1 VPRSTVTSR
10 TVRPGTIRTR
20 AGRRIAAGIGAV
32 LLMLPLAACTGT
44 PGPGPGPAT
53 ATASAAGAAPTA
65 VFTFGT
71 ASQPLGLDPAVVSDV
86 ESYRIT
92 RQVLEGLVGVDQTT
106 GAPTPLLATEW
117 NTSDEGRAYT
127 FKLREKVSFHDGTA
141 FDAAAVCSNF
151 DRWFNFS
158 ESLRQQAPG
167 TTFKGVF
174 KAHSDQASLSIY
186 KGCAALAPD
195 NVRIELTQPFTG
207 FLQALTLPAFGI
219 SSPQALASQKA
230 DELNQTRDGQPVSGY
245 GLHPVGTGPF
255 SFGSWDAG
263 TVTLSSNKDYWA
275 DKGQIGTINFVTY
288 NHSQTRMQAL
298 LDGKIDAYDAVT
310 PANFDPL
317 VKRGQQ
323 IIQRDPFS
331 VMYLGMNQEVPI
343 LQNLKVRQA
352 IEMALDKDTLIRRFF
367 IDNTAQATQFVPP
380 KLSGFNNNAP
390 ALGHNPAKAKELLA
404 EAGYQGEEL
413 KFYYPLNVTRPY
425 LPTPEKVYAEISKQ
439 LTAVGLNIKPVPV
452 EWSEGYLQQVTSP
465 GDHALHLL
473 GWNGSYSDPDN
484 FVGPLFGENTGEFGY
499 QDPQVFS
506 KIARARGLPEGK
518 ERTEQ
523 YQTINAQ
530 IAATVPAVP
539 IAFPISALA
548 LSDRV
553 LKYPASPVLN
563 EVFTK
568 VELKP

>member
-1 VPRSTVTSR
+1 VPSSKS
-10 TVRPGTIRTR
+10 
-20 AGRRIAAGIGAV
+20 RRIAVSIGAG
-32 LLMLPLAACTGT
+32 LLSLLLASCNGA
-44 PGPGPGPAT
+44 PVPAPSSPSASPSSADSGPKAT
-53 ATASAAGAAPTA
+53 
-65 VFTFGT
+65 FNFGT
-71 ASQPLGLDPAVVSDV
+71 ASQPLGLDPALASDV

-106 GAPTPLLATEW
+106 GLPTPLLATEW
-117 NTSDEGRAYT
+117 SETNDGRAYT
-127 FKLREKVSFHDGTA
+127 FKLRDGVTFQDGSPFNA
-141 FDAAAVCSNF
+141 EAVCTNF
-151 DRWFNFS
+151 NRWFNFPA
-158 ESLRQQAPG
+158 SLRKQAPG
-167 TTFKGVF
+167 SSFKGVF
-174 KAHSDQASLSIY
+174 KAHADQASMSIY
-186 KGCAALAPD
+186 KSCTAQSAAD
-195 NVRIELTQPFTG
+195 VRIDLTEPFTG
-207 FLQALTLPAFGI
+207 FLQALTLPAFAM
-219 SSPQALASQKA
+219 SSPQAMASQKA
-230 DELNQTRDGQPVSGY
+230 DEFNQTRDGQAVSAY
-245 GLHPVGTGPF
+245 AQHPVGTGPYTF
-255 SFGSWDAG
+255 ESWDK
-263 TVTLSSNKDYWA
+263 TSVTLVSNKNYWG
-275 DKGQIGTINFVTY
+275 DKGQIGTINFITY
-288 NHSQTRMQAL
+288 DNPQSRLQAL
-298 LDGKIDAYDAVT
+298 LDGRIDGYDAVT
-310 PANFDPL
+310 VGNFDQL
-317 VKRGQQ
+317 VKRGKQ

-331 VMYLGMNQEVPI
+331 VMYLGMNQDIPI

-352 IEMALDKDTLIRRFF
+352 IEMAVDKETLIRRFF

-390 ALGHNPAKAKELLA
+390 SPGHDPAKAKALLQ
-404 EAGYQGEEL
+404 EAGYKGEEL

-425 LPTPEKVYAEISKQ
+425 LPTPEKIYAEISKE

-452 EWSEGYLQQVTSP
+452 EWSDGYLQKVQSP

-484 FVGPLFGENTGEFGY
+484 FVGPLFGEKTGEFGY
-499 QDPQVFS
+499 QDAQVFS
-506 KIARARGLPEGK
+506 KIDRARGLPEGK

-530 IAATVPAVP
+530 IASSVPAVP

>member
-1 VPRSTVTSR
+1 VPISAARRGSV
-10 TVRPGTIRTR
+10 
-20 AGRRIAAGIGAV
+20 RRIAAGIGAL
-32 LLMLPLAACTGT
+32 LLMLPLASCTGST
-44 PGPGPGPAT
+44 GPAPGSG
-53 ATASAAGAAPTA
+53 SAPGTVADGGPSA

-71 ASQPLGLDPAVVSDV
+71 ASQPLGLDPSLVSDI

-106 GAPTPLLATEW
+106 GQPTPLLATEW
-117 NTSDEGRAYT
+117 KTSEDGRTYD
-127 FKLREKVSFHDGTA
+127 FKLRGDVKFQDGTP
-141 FDAAAVCSNF
+141 FDAAAVCTNF
-151 DRWFNFS
+151 SRWFNFP
-158 ESLRQQAPG
+158 EALRKQSPG

-174 KAHSDQASLSIY
+174 KAHADQASLSIY
-186 KGCAALAPD
+186 KGCTAAAPD
-195 NVRIELTQPFTG
+195 DVKIELTQPFTG
-207 FLQALTLPAFGI
+207 FLQALTLPAFAI
-219 SSPQALASQKA
+219 SSPQALAAQNA
-230 DELNQTRDGQPVSGY
+230 DVLNQSRDGQPVSAY
-245 GLHPVGTGPF
+245 GLHPVGTGPYV
-255 SFGSWDAG
+255 FGAWDSG
-263 TVTLSSNKDYWA
+263 HITLSSNKDYWG

-288 NHSQTRMQAL
+288 DHPQTRMQAL
-298 LDGKIDAYDAVT
+298 LDGKVDGYDTVT
-310 PANFDPL
+310 VGNFDQL
-317 VKRGQQ
+317 VKRGKQ

-331 VMYLGMNQEVPI
+331 VMYVGINQEVPI

-367 IDNTAQATQFVPP
+367 IDNTAQASQFVPP

-390 ALGHNPAKAKELLA
+390 ALGHNPEKAKELLA
-404 EAGYQGEEL
+404 EAGYKGEEL

-452 EWSEGYLQQVTSP
+452 DWADGYLQKVTSP

-473 GWNGSYSDPDN
+473 GWNGSYADPDN

-506 KIARARGLPEGK
+506 KIARARGLPDGK

-548 LSDRV
+548 FSDRV

-568 VELKP
+568 IELKP

>member
-1 VPRSTVTSR
+1 M
-10 TVRPGTIRTR
+10 
-20 AGRRIAAGIGAV
+20 
-32 LLMLPLAACTGT
+32 LLMLPVAACTAV
-44 PGPGPGPAT
+44 PGPGPG
-53 ATASAAGAAPTA
+53 TASASSAEPGPSA

-71 ASQPLGLDPAVVSDV
+71 GSQPLGLDPAVVSDI

-117 NTSDEGRAYT
+117 KTSDDGRAYT
-127 FKLREKVSFHDGTA
+127 FKLREQVSFQDGTA
-141 FDAAAVCSNF
+141 FDAAAVCKNF

-158 ESLRQQAPG
+158 APLRALAPG

-174 KAHSDQASLSIY
+174 KAHADQASLSIY
-186 KGCAALAPD
+186 KGCTALAPD
-195 NVRIELTQPFTG
+195 NVRIDLTQAFTG
-207 FLQALTLPAFGI
+207 FLQALTLPAFAM
-219 SSPQALASQKA
+219 SSPQALTAQQA
-230 DELNQTRDGQPVSGY
+230 DELNRSQEGQPVSAY
-245 GLHPVGTGPF
+245 GLHPVGTGPYVF
-255 SFGSWDAG
+255 RSWDENSI
-263 TVTLSSNKDYWA
+263 TLASNKDYWG
-275 DKGQIGTINFVTY
+275 DKGQIATINFVTY
-288 NHSQTRMQAL
+288 DHAQARMQAL
-298 LDGKIDAYDAVT
+298 FDGKIDAYDAVT
-310 PANFDPL
+310 VGNFDQL
-317 VKRGQQ
+317 VKRGEQ

-390 ALGHNPAKAKELLA
+390 ALGHNPEKAKELLK

-452 EWSEGYLQQVTSP
+452 EWSEGYLQKVTSP

-506 KIARARGLPEGK
+506 KIARARGLPDGK

-530 IAATVPAVP
+530 IAASVPAVP

>member
-1 VPRSTVTSR
+1 
-10 TVRPGTIRTR
+10 
-20 AGRRIAAGIGAV
+20 
-32 LLMLPLAACTGT
+32 MLPLASCTGT
-44 PGPGPGPAT
+44 AGDGPASS
-53 ATASAAGAAPTA
+53 AASASPSAAPTA

-71 ASQPLGLDPAVVSDV
+71 ASQPLGLDPALVSDT

-106 GAPTPLLATEW
+106 GQPTPLLATEW
-117 NTSDEGRAYT
+117 NQSEEGRAYT
-127 FKLREKVSFHDGTA
+127 FRLRDKVTFQDGSP
-141 FDAAAVCSNF
+141 FDAAAVCYNF
-151 DRWFNFS
+151 NRWFNFPDA
-158 ESLRQQAPG
+158 LRKQATG
-167 TTFKGVF
+167 TSFKSVF
-174 KAHSDQASLSIY
+174 KAHSDQASLSIF
-186 KGCAALAPD
+186 KGCTALAPD
-195 NVRIELTQPFTG
+195 NVRIDLTQPFTG
-207 FLQALTLPAFGI
+207 FLQALTLPAFAI
-219 SSPQALASQKA
+219 SSPQALKA
-230 DELNQTRDGQPVSGY
+230 GNADVLDQSRDGQPMSAY
-245 GLHPVGTGPF
+245 ALHPVGTGPYV
-255 SFGSWDAG
+255 FGSWDQG
-263 TVTLSSNKDYWA
+263 SVTLASNKDYWG
-275 DKGQIGTINFVTY
+275 DKGQIGTINFVAY
-288 NHSQTRMQAL
+288 DQPQARLQAL

-310 PANFDPL
+310 VGNFDQL
-317 VKRGQQ
+317 VKRGKQ

-331 VMYLGMNQEVPI
+331 VMYLGMNQDIPI

-367 IDNTAQATQFVPP
+367 IDNTAQASQFVPP
-380 KLSGFNNNAP
+380 KLSGFNNTAP
-390 ALGHNPAKAKELLA
+390 SLGYNPDKAKQLLA
-404 EAGYQGEEL
+404 EAGYKGEEL

-425 LPTPEKVYAEISKQ
+425 LPTPEKVYAEISRQ

-452 EWSEGYLQQVTSP
+452 DWSDGYLQKVTSP

-484 FVGPLFGENTGEFGY
+484 FVGPLFGEKTGEFGY

-506 KIARARGLPEGK
+506 KIARARGLPDGK

-523 YQTINAQ
+523 YQTINTQ
-530 IAATVPAVP
+530 IAASVPAVP

>member
-1 VPRSTVTSR
+1 MASS
-10 TVRPGTIRTR
+10 
-20 AGRRIAAGIGAV
+20 AWRRLSAGIGAV
-32 LLMLPLAACTGT
+32 LLLWPLASCTGSPS
-44 PGPGPGPAT
+44 PGPAPTTSAT
-53 ATASAAGAAPTA
+53 ATASADPTA

-71 ASQPLGLDPAVVSDV
+71 ASQPLGLDPALVSDV

-92 RQVLEGLVGVDQTT
+92 RQILEGLVGVDQTT
-106 GAPTPLLATEW
+106 GQPTPLLATEW
-117 NTSDEGRAYT
+117 QASDDGRAYT
-127 FKLREKVSFHDGTA
+127 FKLRDKVLFHDGSA
-141 FDAAAVCSNF
+141 FDAASVCTNF
-151 DRWFNFS
+151 NRWFNFP
-158 ESLRQQAPG
+158 EALRQQASG
-167 TTFKGVF
+167 TSFKGVF
-174 KAHSDQASLSIY
+174 KAHADQAALSIY
-186 KGCAALAPD
+186 KGCTELAPD
-195 NVRIELTQPFTG
+195 NVRIDLTQPFTG
-207 FLQALTLPAFGI
+207 FLQALTLPAFAI
-219 SSPQALASQKA
+219 SSPQALAAQSA
-230 DELNQTRDGQPVSGY
+230 DVLNQDRDGQAVSAY
-245 GLHPVGTGPF
+245 ALHPVGTGPYAF
-255 SFGSWDAG
+255 SSWNGG
-263 TVTLSSNKDYWA
+263 TVTLASNKNYWG
-275 DKGQIGTINFVTY
+275 DKGKIGTIHFVAY
-288 NHSQTRMQAL
+288 DHPQTRMQAL
-298 LDGKIDAYDAVT
+298 LDGKIDGYDTVT
-310 PANFDPL
+310 VGNFDQL

-331 VMYLGMNQEVPI
+331 VMYLGMNQEIPI

-367 IDNTAQATQFVPP
+367 IDNTAQATQFVPA

-390 ALGHNPAKAKELLA
+390 SLGHNPEKAKALLA
-404 EAGYQGEEL
+404 EAGYKGEEL

-425 LPTPEKVYAEISKQ
+425 LPTPEKVYAEISRQ
-439 LTAVGLNIKPVPV
+439 LTAVGLNIKPAPV
-452 EWSEGYLQQVTSP
+452 DWSDGYLQKVTSP

-473 GWNGSYSDPDN
+473 GWNGSYADPDN
-484 FVGPLFGENTGEFGY
+484 FVGPLFGEKTGEFGY

-506 KIARARGLPEGK
+506 KIARARGLPDGK

-553 LKYPASPVLN
+553 LKYPASPVLD

>member
-1 VPRSTVTSR
+1 MPSSPVASS
-10 TVRPGTIRTR
+10 
-20 AGRRIAAGIGAV
+20 AWRRIAAGIGAV
-32 LLMLPLAACTGT
+32 LLLLPLASCTGAPT
-44 PGPGPGPAT
+44 PGPAPSTTAAT
-53 ATASAAGAAPTA
+53 TTASADPTE

-71 ASQPLGLDPAVVSDV
+71 ASQPLGLDPALVSDV

-106 GAPTPLLATEW
+106 GQPTPLLATEW
-117 NTSDEGRAYT
+117 QAADDGRTYT
-127 FKLREKVSFHDGTA
+127 FKLRDRVTFHDGSP
-141 FDAAAVCSNF
+141 FDAASVCSNF
-151 DRWFNFS
+151 NRWFNFP
-158 ESLRQQAPG
+158 ESLRQQATG
-167 TTFKGVF
+167 TSFKGVF
-174 KAHSDQASLSIY
+174 KAHADQAALSIY
-186 KGCAALAPD
+186 KGCTALAQD
-195 NVRIELTQPFTG
+195 NVQIELTQPFTG
-207 FLQALTLPAFGI
+207 FLQALTLPAFAI
-219 SSPQALASQKA
+219 SSPQALTAQGA
-230 DELNQTRDGQPVSGY
+230 DVLNQSRDGQAVSAY
-245 GLHPVGTGPF
+245 ALHPVGTGPYVF
-255 SFGSWDAG
+255 SSWNDG
-263 TVTLSSNKDYWA
+263 DVTLSSNRNYWA
-275 DKGQIGTINFVTY
+275 DKGQIGTIHFVTY
-288 NHSQTRMQAL
+288 DHPQTRMQAL
-298 LDGKIDAYDAVT
+298 LDGKIDGYDTVT
-310 PANFDPL
+310 VGNFDQL

-390 ALGHNPAKAKELLA
+390 SLGHNPAKAKELLA

-425 LPTPEKVYAEISKQ
+425 LPTPEKVYAEISRQ
-439 LTAVGLNIKPVPV
+439 LIAVGLNVKPVPV
-452 EWSEGYLQQVTSP
+452 DWSEGYLQKVTSP

-473 GWNGSYSDPDN
+473 GWNGSYADPDN
-484 FVGPLFGENTGEFGY
+484 FVGPLFGEKTGEFGY

-518 ERTEQ
+518 DRTEQ

-553 LKYPASPVLN
+553 LRYPASPVLN

>member
-1 VPRSTVTSR
+1 VPSSTL
-10 TVRPGTIRTR
+10 
-20 AGRRIAAGIGAV
+20 RRIAAGIGALF
-32 LLMLPLAACTGT
+32 LLLPLSSCTGAPSPV
-44 PGPGPGPAT
+44 PGT
-53 ATASAAGAAPTA
+53 ATAAASSPDAAPSA

-71 ASQPLGLDPAVVSDV
+71 ASQPLGLDPALVSDV

-106 GAPTPLLATEW
+106 GQPTPLLATEW
-117 NTSDEGRAYT
+117 NQSDEGRAYT
-127 FKLREKVSFHDGTA
+127 FKLREKVTFQDGA
-141 FDAAAVCSNF
+141 PFDAAAVCSNF
-151 DRWFNFS
+151 DRWFNFP
-158 ESLRQQAPG
+158 ETLRQQAPG

-174 KAHSDQASLSIY
+174 KAHADQAPLSIY

-207 FLQALTLPAFGI
+207 FLQALTLPAFAI
-219 SSPQALASQKA
+219 SSPQAMAAQSA
-230 DELNQTRDGQPVSGY
+230 DVLDQSRDGQPVSAY
-245 GLHPVGTGPF
+245 ALHPVGTGPYEF
-255 SFGSWDAG
+255 SSWDRGSVA
-263 TVTLSSNKDYWA
+263 LSSNQKYWG
-275 DKGQIGTINFVTY
+275 DKGQIETINFVTY
-288 NHSQTRMQAL
+288 DHPQTRMQAL
-298 LDGKIDAYDAVT
+298 LDGKIDGYDTVT
-310 PANFDPL
+310 AGNFDQL
-317 VKRGQQ
+317 VKRGKQ

-367 IDNTAQATQFVPP
+367 IDNTAQASQFVPP

-390 ALGHNPAKAKELLA
+390 SPGHNPAKAKELLA

-413 KFYYPLNVTRPY
+413 KFYYPLNVSRPY
-425 LPTPEKVYAEISKQ
+425 LPTPEKIYAEISRE

-452 EWSEGYLQQVTSP
+452 DWSDGYLQKVTSP
-465 GDHALHLL
+465 GDHGLHLL
-473 GWNGSYSDPDN
+473 GWNGSYADPDN
-484 FVGPLFGENTGEFGY
+484 FVGPLFGEKTGEFGY

-506 KIARARGLPEGK
+506 KIARARGLPEGR

-553 LKYPASPVLN
+553 LRYPASPVLN
-563 EVFTK
+563 EVFTNI
-568 VELKP
+568 ELKP

>member
-1 VPRSTVTSR
+1 MGVPAPAPASSSAVPTSSAP
-10 TVRPGTIRTR
+10 TSP
-20 AGRRIAAGIGAV
+20 
-32 LLMLPLAACTGT
+32 
-44 PGPGPGPAT
+44 T
-53 ATASAAGAAPTA
+53 AT
-65 VFTFGT
+65 FTFGT
-71 ASQPLGLDPAVVSDV
+71 AAQPLGLDPALASDT

-106 GAPTPLLATEW
+106 GHPTPLLATEW
-117 NTSDEGRAYT
+117 AESNAGSTYT
-127 FKLREKVSFHDGTA
+127 FKLREGVTFQDGSP
-141 FDAAAVCSNF
+141 FDAASVCTNF
-151 DRWFNFS
+151 NRWFNFP
-158 ESLRQQAPG
+158 ESLRKQAPG
-167 TTFKGVF
+167 TSFKGVF
-174 KAHSDQASLSIY
+174 KAHADQASLSIY
-186 KGCAALAPD
+186 KGCTALSAG
-195 NVRIELTQPFTG
+195 NVRIDLTQPFTG
-207 FLQALTLPAFGI
+207 FLQALTLPAFAM
-219 SSPQALASQKA
+219 SSPKAMAEQKA
-230 DELNQTRDGQPVSGY
+230 DTLSQTRDGQPVSNY
-245 GLHPVGTGPF
+245 ALHPVGTGPY
-255 SFGSWDAG
+255 SFAAWEDSS
-263 TVTLSSNKDYWA
+263 VKLVSNKQYWG

-288 NHSQTRMQAL
+288 DQPQSRLQAL

-310 PANFDPL
+310 VGNFDQL
-317 VKRGQQ
+317 VKRGKQ

-352 IEMALDKDTLIRRFF
+352 IEMAVDKETLIRRFF
-367 IDNTAQATQFVPP
+367 IDNTTQATQFVPP

-390 ALGHNPAKAKELLA
+390 SLGYDPAKAKALLE
-404 EAGYQGEEL
+404 EAGYKGEEL

-425 LPTPEKVYAEISKQ
+425 LPTPEKVYAELSRQ
-439 LTAVGLNIKPVPV
+439 LTAVGLNVKPVPV
-452 EWSEGYLQQVTSP
+452 EWSDGYLQKVQSP

-473 GWNGSYSDPDN
+473 GWNGSYADPDN
-484 FVGPLFGENTGEFGY
+484 FVGPLFGEKTGEFGY

-506 KIARARGLPEGK
+506 KIARARGLPEGE

-523 YQTINAQ
+523 YRTINAQ
-530 IAATVPAVP
+530 IAQSVPAVP